1 MNDEIIIIHL
11 LMYLQNMI
19 DSGQHK
25 LFYNDLMHDEKVIDI
40 INAITNLQEENE
52 KYKKIFEGKERFSKI
67 MPEDIDFI
75 ILSKSDYDRQ
85 EKDIQL
91 ELIDYKSRVNKAIE
105 YIYQLKQNAPDEEML
120 DKIINILNG
129 GDE

>member
-1 MNDEIIIIHL
+1 IIIIHL

-40 INAITNLQEENE
+40 INAITNLQEENDRLTRF
-52 KYKKIFEGKERFSKI
+52 KYNIPNDKTQSVPTIT
-67 MPEDIDFI
+67 
-75 ILSKSDYDRQ
+75 KSYKR
-85 EKDIQL
+85 EY
-91 ELIDYKSRVNKAIE
+91 EDYKSRCEKAKKKVVRIID
-105 YIYQLKQNAPDEEML
+105 YGYDYDGFNNVKDLKKLIDGLVKYAEET
-120 DKIINILNG
+120 INILNG